1 MEFTPPKRCRAS
13 YPGCGYLGR
22 CLRAAVDDQSSVE
35 VFQVRA
41 LLPGISK
48 RIAYWQRA
56 GSYCVD
62 ACLVWWPSTMPTAR
76 FQIEARRAADD
87 AVSKAFSAASRG
99 AQSPSKERPGPTAE
113 RMFQEFFDEGF
124 ESRAGGPSKSKSII
138 EVHSHVALLGLM
150 RRGDRIRYKVT
161 KTATYRKALDLDKG
175 RVLQLRGWRA
185 ILDRLGKKIKSPPLT
200 LFSDL
205 SKRTLCPL
213 KPLEDLLD
221 AFVCASMGIQ
231 CLENAAIP
239 LRDAG
244 PAIWVPKSAMVYAK
258 HGRRRNPVPF
268 ASASKNG
275 NYRSDGELRLRS
287 EN

>member
-99 AQSPSKERPGPTAE
+99 AQSPSKKERPGRTAE

-185 ILDRLGKKIKSPPLT
+185 ILDRLGKESKVFRSLYSLTYPNARCVHSNHWKICWT
-200 LFSDL
+200 LSFALRWGFNASRMRLFRFAMRDRQYGCQRVPW
-205 SKRTLCPL
+205 STRNMDDGGTRCRSQVQARTAIIAPT
-213 KPLEDLLD
+213 
-221 AFVCASMGIQ
+221 AS
-231 CLENAAIP
+231 C
-239 LRDAG
+239 D
-244 PAIWVPKSAMVYAK
+244 
-258 HGRRRNPVPF
+258 
-268 ASASKNG
+268 
-275 NYRSDGELRLRS
+275 
-287 EN
+287 